1 MTDALH
7 PINRGAPIPSVS
19 PSVRTSRRL
28 IALTGFMGCG
38 KSTVARL
45 LARQTG
51 WIHIDLDKRIVDRAG
66 LPIPTIFS
74 QLGEPAFREAEHQ
87 ELRRILGEASSAGKP
102 TVISL
107 GGGTMA
113 RAANVEILK
122 QAGCAVIWLDCP
134 VEELL
139 QRCSHIT
146 DRPLFKDEAS
156 FRQLYTER
164 LPFYQLADHRVESS
178 VEPLRVVQSIISLN
192 IMEGV
197 PR

>member
-1 MTDALH
+1 
-7 PINRGAPIPSVS
+7 
-19 PSVRTSRRL
+19 
-28 IALTGFMGCG
+28 MGCG

-51 WIHIDLDKRIVDRAG
+51 WIHIDLDKRIVERAG

-74 QLGEPAFREAEHQ
+74 QLGEPAFREAEHE
-87 ELRRILGEASSAGKP
+87 ELTRILGEASSAGKP
-102 TVISL
+102 TILSL

-113 RAANVEILK
+113 QASNVEMLNN
-122 QAGCAVIWLDCP
+122 AGCAVIWLHCP

-156 FRQLYTER
+156 FRQLYQDR
-164 LPFYQLADHRVESS
+164 LPFYGLADHRVDSS
-178 VEPLRVVQSIISLN
+178 LEPLRVVQSIISLGV
-192 IMEGV
+192 MEGV

>member
-7 PINRGAPIPSVS
+7 PINRGTPITSVS
-19 PSVRTSRRL
+19 PAVRTTRRL

-74 QLGEPAFREAEHQ
+74 QLGEPAFREAEHE
-87 ELRRILGEASSAGKP
+87 ELRRILGEASGAGKP

-113 RAANVEILK
+113 RAINVELLK
-122 QAGCAVIWLDCP
+122 QAACAVVWLDCP
-134 VEELL
+134 VEQLL

-178 VEPLRVVQSIISLN
+178 AEPLRIVQSIISLN

>member
-1 MTDALH
+1 
-7 PINRGAPIPSVS
+7 
-19 PSVRTSRRL
+19 
-28 IALTGFMGCG
+28 MGCG

-74 QLGEPAFREAEHQ
+74 QLGEPAFREAEHE
-87 ELRRILGEASSAGKP
+87 ELRRILGEASSAGKS
-102 TVISL
+102 TIISL

-113 RAANVEILK
+113 RAVNVELLR
-122 QAGCAVIWLDCP
+122 QAGCAVVWLDCP

-178 VEPLRVVQSIISLN
+178 VEPLRIVQSIISLN
-192 IMEGV
+192 IMEGL